1 MKASLFLLLPLAIL
15 ASCSGAK
22 DQKTSSTDNVVKFAP
37 AVQHSIYVEYDNINA
52 PQKMH
57 VILDRERLLVDK
69 DGKIFSADGNLYTDL
84 GLGGAIQVIY
94 FWKDGSELTILAEL
108 TDGDKGWTEI
118 EKFNV
123 MQKRKLW
130 STRFGKFN
138 AGVPVIAEGKM
149 YISTIGALGKLDV
162 ATGQFCW
169 KIENLYDGSKYNGF
183 EEPVFVNA
191 QQVLFRSDRP
201 FAGGKDE
208 ILVDDAK
215 GTILRKD

>member
-1 MKASLFLLLPLAIL
+1 MKSSLFFLLPLAFL

-22 DQKTSSTDNVVKFAP
+22 DQKSSTSNNVVAFTP
-37 AVQHSIYVEYDNINA
+37 NVQHSIYVEYDNIND

-69 DGKIFSADGNLYTDL
+69 DGKIFSSDGHLYADL

-94 FWKDGSELTILAEL
+94 FWKDGPELTILAEL
-108 TDGDKGWTEI
+108 SDGDKGWTEI

-123 MQKRKLW
+123 MQKKKLW

-138 AGVPVIAEGKM
+138 AGVPVIANGKLYM
-149 YISTIGALGKLDV
+149 STIGALAKLDV
-162 ATGQFCW
+162 STGQFCW

-191 QQVLFRSDRP
+191 QQVLFRSERP
-201 FAGGKDE
+201 FVGGKDE